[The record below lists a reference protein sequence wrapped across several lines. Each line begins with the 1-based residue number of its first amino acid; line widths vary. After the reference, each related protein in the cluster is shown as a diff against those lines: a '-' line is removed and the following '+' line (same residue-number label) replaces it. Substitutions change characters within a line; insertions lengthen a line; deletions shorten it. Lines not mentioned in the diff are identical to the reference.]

1 MTSTIYEPGKIDEVN
16 EREKRDKKKRSR
28 KAIREKYTR
37 DDRTYGVWE
46 AVYKKGSMPEI
57 KHSVQYYTPK

>member
-1 MTSTIYEPGKIDEVN
+1 MTIYEPGKIDEVN
-16 EREKRDKKKRSR
+16 EREKRNKKKRSR
-28 KAIREKYTR
+28 KAIREQYTR